1 MEQGNIVKKRRHMKI
16 LELISSQDIETQDD
30 LSELLR
36 IAGFEVTQ
44 ATVSRDIR
52 ELKLTK
58 SADENGIY
66 KYTISQSEDDKS
78 IGKYGFILRET
89 VVSCEKAHSLVVV
102 KTISGMANA
111 ACAAIDHMQ
120 WPHVVGTIAG
130 DDTIFIVVKEPEDV
144 KNVVEALNSILSR
157 A

>member
-1 MEQGNIVKKRRHMKI
+1 MEQGNLVKKRRHMKI

-36 IAGFEVTQ
+36 ISGFEVTQ

-52 ELKLTK
+52 ELKLAK
-58 SADENGIY
+58 SADENGVY
-66 KYTISQSEDDKS
+66 KYTLSQNDDDRS
-78 IGKYGFILRET
+78 MGKYGFILRET
-89 VVSCEKAHSLVVV
+89 VVSYEKACSLVVV

-120 WPHVVGTIAG
+120 WSHVVGTIAG
-130 DDTIFIVVKEPEDV
+130 DDTIFIAVKEAVDV
-144 KNVVEALNSILSR
+144 DNVINILDGILSKT
-157 A
+157 